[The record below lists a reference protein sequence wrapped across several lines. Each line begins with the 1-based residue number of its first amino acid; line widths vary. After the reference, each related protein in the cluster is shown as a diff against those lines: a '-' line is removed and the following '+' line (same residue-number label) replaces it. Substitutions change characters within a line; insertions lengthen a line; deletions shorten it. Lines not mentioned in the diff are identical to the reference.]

1 MSTIFVS
8 FTFILYLRLYYLF
21 IVCLA
26 FIQTADTLST
36 DAESVRSD
44 VSIGNT
50 IEIPLRGG
58 DEVIEL
64 DINQLPEV
72 DEVIN
77 ILIQEIAP
85 LPVWIN
91 VSLAYYKRK
100 LFDDFEKVLE
110 EAKQNVST
118 LQPYNENDFLQLLD
132 MLANYCGKK
141 ASRYG

>member
-1 MSTIFVS
+1 MDF
-8 FTFILYLRLYYLF
+8 
-21 IVCLA
+21 
-26 FIQTADTLST
+26 
-36 DAESVRSD
+36 ESIKSD
-44 VSIGNT
+44 SSAISSANT

-64 DINQLPEV
+64 DINQLPDG

-77 ILIQEIAP
+77 ILTQEVAP

-91 VSLAYYKRK
+91 IALAYYKKK

-110 EAKQNVST
+110 EAKQNISN

-132 MLANYCGKK
+132 MLANFCGKK
-141 ASRYG
+141 ASRQVKISCFLYII

>member
-1 MSTIFVS
+1 MT
-8 FTFILYLRLYYLF
+8 
-21 IVCLA
+21 
-26 FIQTADTLST
+26 DTLST
-36 DAESVRSD
+36 DADSIKSD
-44 VSIGNT
+44 SSIGNT

-77 ILIQEIAP
+77 ILIQEVAP
-85 LPVWIN
+85 LQVWIN
-91 VSLAYYKRK
+91 VALAYYKKK

-110 EAKQNVST
+110 EAKQNISN

-141 ASRYG
+141 ASRYDKFALYDFDYSERVIRKNALN